1 MKSLLSCSFWSLLIQ
16 LFICVIGFIVYVA
29 TSKRYKQRQREENYD
44 IYMMNVL
51 EDNYIRKF
59 NAIDTKD
66 DPDDVIVIE
75 SLSSPY
81 LPAEKTFNETRF

>member
-1 MKSLLSCSFWSLLIQ
+1 
-16 LFICVIGFIVYVA
+16 
-29 TSKRYKQRQREENYD
+29 
-44 IYMMNVL
+44 MMSVL

>member
-1 MKSLLSCSFWSLLIQ
+1 
-16 LFICVIGFIVYVA
+16 
-29 TSKRYKQRQREENYD
+29 
-44 IYMMNVL
+44 MMSVL

-75 SLSSPY
+75 SLSFPY
-81 LPAEKTFNETRF
+81 LSAEKKNF